1 MPSSLYETDYQ
12 RWLQT
17 MVHHLQERN
26 FDAIDWNH
34 LIEELE
40 SMGNSE
46 KRALLSLLTRLLEHV
61 LKLAYWES
69 AVHRTQSPVPAL
81 TAQPRSEKSRPGKHW
96 ASEIVNFRAQI
107 QALLE
112 DSPSLRSQLPT
123 FYEKAYPTA
132 VKSVSKLFPF
142 PCEPQISLSQ
152 LLDDDWFPD

>member
-17 MVHHLQERN
+17 MVHHLQKRN

-40 SMGNSE
+40 SMGKSE

-69 AVHRTQSPVPAL
+69 AVHRTQSAECIF
-81 TAQPRSEKSRPGKHW
+81 TA
-96 ASEIVNFRAQI
+96 
-107 QALLE
+107 
-112 DSPSLRSQLPT
+112 SLRS
-123 FYEKAYPTA
+123 
-132 VKSVSKLFPF
+132 
-142 PCEPQISLSQ
+142 SLQ
-152 LLDDDWFPD
+152 AAFLLESNSSRVGSRITVTS

>member
-1 MPSSLYETDYQ
+1 MTSSLYETDYQ
-12 RWLQT
+12 HWLQT

-26 FDAIDWNH
+26 FDAIDWNY

-40 SMGNSE
+40 SMGKSE

-69 AVHRTQSPVPAL
+69 
-81 TAQPRSEKSRPGKHW
+81 EKSRFGKHW

-132 VKSVSKLFPF
+132 VKSVSQLFPL
-142 PCEPQISLSQ
+142 PCEPQVSLSQ